1 MNKKLFVF
9 FLFFILSGCKIERGE
24 NKVTSPKSNMAI
36 SHCIGRH
43 RIDIPASFI
52 ESIIATGSFK
62 EVGASPQDPSLDVVV
77 SAPVTP
83 EEYAI
88 AIRKRRIEFGKS
100 VSDTVDV
107 LRFEKTFESGETIFR
122 VQQIDD
128 AYVSEVNILR
138 GSSMVTV
145 RLESYRNQFATAED
159 ALLKFA
165 AKIKAVDHSLNGNA
179 AQGFCL
185 GSVWIAGEF
194 GEEKGNF
201 QFADGDGKNFQI
213 DVDTYVQD
221 SHAHLLDRMSGPDSL
236 LEKFNLSH
244 TVLRK
249 RERQV
254 ANMRAQEWLGWARLS
269 DEKNSK
275 VLKFALETI
284 RPLPGKQT
292 PSISVTFDVGDVEKN
307 GKQEG
312 IHMSDD
318 EAMKLWDAVIDSIRA
333 TDVDRI

>member
-1 MNKKLFVF
+1 MNKQLFVF
-9 FLFFILSGCKIERGE
+9 LLIFILSGCKIKRGE
-24 NKVTSPKSNMAI
+24 NKLTPPKSNVTI

-52 ESIIATGSFK
+52 ESTIATGSFK

-83 EEYAI
+83 EKFAN
-88 AIRKRRIEFGKS
+88 AIRKHRIEFGKS

-107 LRFEKTFESGETIFR
+107 LRFEKSFASGETIFR

-128 AYVSEVNILR
+128 AYVSEVNFLR

-145 RLESYRNQFATAED
+145 RLESYRNQFAAAED

-165 AKIKAVDHSLNGNA
+165 AKTKAVDHSLNSNT

-185 GSVWIAGEF
+185 GSVLITGEF

-201 QFADGDGKNFQI
+201 QFDDGDGKNFQI

-221 SHAHLLDRMSGPDSL
+221 SHTHLIDRMSGPDSL
-236 LEKFNLSH
+236 LERFNLSH
-244 TVLRK
+244 TVLRR
-249 RERQV
+249 RERHV

-269 DEKNSK
+269 DGKNSK

-284 RPLPGKQT
+284 RPLPGKLT
-292 PSISVTFDVGDVEKN
+292 PSISVTFDVGDIEKN
-307 GKQEG
+307 EKQEE

-333 TDVDRI
+333 TNADRI